1 MSDTP
6 RNTRS
11 GNRRNDA
18 EEARR
23 KPQKTLVMLIS
34 CCLFLF
40 IVCSCLLAALVLIG
54 KHFVYNSIAESNK
67 PHHQEEN
74 VTYANKRLVS
84 RLPSDTRPLHY
95 NLTLIPH
102 LDTGLYEGEVNITL
116 EIETERHNIVL
127 HSLNLSID
135 TVDLTLINGYK
146 TITVQNIQTNEYDET
161 VVIVPKEQLL
171 PGLYSLF
178 IKYSGTILHKI
189 VGFYKSKYLSANNE
203 TR

>member
-11 GNRRNDA
+11 GGRRNDA
-18 EEARR
+18 EETRR

-54 KHFVYNSIAESNK
+54 KHFVYNSIAESK

-74 VTYANKRLVS
+74 VTSANKRPVS
-84 RLPSDTRPLHY
+84 RLPSDTRPVHY
-95 NLTLIPH
+95 NLTLIPR
-102 LDTGLYEGEVNITL
+102 LDTGLYEGKVNITL
-116 EIETERHNIVL
+116 EIDNERNNIVL

-135 TVDLTLINGYK
+135 TVDLISINGYK
-146 TITVQNIQTNEYDET
+146 TITVQNILTNEYDET
-161 VVIVPKEQLL
+161 VVIVPKEQLV
-171 PGLYSLF
+171 PGLYFLF
-178 IKYSGTILHKI
+178 IKYSGSILHKI